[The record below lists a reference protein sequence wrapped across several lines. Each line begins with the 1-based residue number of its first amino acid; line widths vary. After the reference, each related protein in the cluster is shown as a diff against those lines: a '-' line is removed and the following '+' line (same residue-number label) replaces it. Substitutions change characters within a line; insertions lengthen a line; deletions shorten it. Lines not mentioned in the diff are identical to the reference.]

1 MILKSKKGTT
11 MVEASMI
18 LPVVIIAVI
27 AIIHI
32 GVSMYE
38 KISYQCDNHLT
49 QREEMQGGEADFAR
63 KMDLA
68 KMGGQAIE

>member
-38 KISYQCDNHLT
+38 KVSHQCDNHLV
-49 QREEMQGGEADFAR
+49 QREEWRGDESDFAR
-63 KMDLA
+63 KMDLI
-68 KMGGQAIE
+68 KTGGQAIE